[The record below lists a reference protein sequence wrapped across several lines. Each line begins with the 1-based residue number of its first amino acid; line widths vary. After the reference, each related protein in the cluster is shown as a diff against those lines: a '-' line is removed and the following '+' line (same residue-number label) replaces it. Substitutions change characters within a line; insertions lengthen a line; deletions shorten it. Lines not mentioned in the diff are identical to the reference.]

1 MVLGVEIELTVAA
14 SLFRRR
20 IEVYKHDGYLSSSSI
35 LVVIKQAHLATDS
48 LISERIGLVIVA
60 VVILI
65 YTTKGFLNLLNYT
78 IGNRKR
84 SATTQYKFRES

>member
-1 MVLGVEIELTVAA
+1 VVLGVEIELTVAA

-65 YTTKGFLNLLNYT
+65 YTTKGFFEPTELSYRKSQKICNY
-78 IGNRKR
+78 
-84 SATTQYKFRES
+84 SVQVS